1 MASTR
6 VTKVG
11 YGKKLGDS
19 IKGIFG
25 GFIAILIAIVLLW
38 WNEGNSVKELKKV
51 KEGKAALV
59 EISSETVNPENEGSL
74 VHLSGF
80 ATTNDTLADPRFG
93 IEVNAIKL
101 ERVVEMYQY
110 KENKKTEE
118 NDNLGGSTT
127 KTETFTYE
135 EVWSSSLINSDN
147 FEESNRRL
155 NPKVFSNKSQNWNAN
170 NVTLDAFKLSEGII
184 NKMSGFEQLLIE
196 GEIITTLPEEA
207 KASQGMIYY
216 SNEPSKPQIG
226 DERISY
232 RVLYPQDLS
241 IIAQQFGQTF
251 KSYPTKVGKSI
262 ELVMRGNLSADE
274 MWAAEE
280 AKNTMI
286 RWILR
291 IVGFFLMFGGFAAIL
306 KPLAVAG
313 SVIPL
318 LGKIVGFGTSLIA
331 GVLSFSISLI
341 VIAIA
346 WIFYRPLLGI
356 LLLVVAVGG
365 FFVIKK
371 YLFKSK
377 DEVALEEENAPNT
390 QDDSVKE

>member
-11 YGKKLGDS
+11 YGSKLGNS

-38 WNEGNSVKELKKV
+38 WNEGNSVREIKKV

-59 EISSETVNPENEGSL
+59 EISSETVNPDNEGSL

-118 NDNLGGSTT
+118 KDNMGGETT
-127 KTETFTYE
+127 VTETFTYE

-147 FEESNRRL
+147 FEESWRK
-155 NPKVFSNKSQNWNAN
+155 NPKSFDNKAENWSAN
-170 NVTLDAFKLSEGII
+170 NVTLEAFNLSDGII
-184 NKMSGFEQLLIE
+184 NSISGYEALAVNSE
-196 GEIITTLPEEA
+196 TTDT
-207 KASQGMIYY
+207 SQGNFKITQGIIYY
-216 SNEPSKPQIG
+216 GADAKFPEIG

-232 RVLYPQDLS
+232 RVLYPQDVS

-251 KSYPTKVGKSI
+251 KPYPTKVGKDI
-262 ELVMRGNLSADE
+262 QLVMRGNLTADE

-280 AKNTMI
+280 SKNTMI

-377 DEVALEEENAPNT
+377 DEVALEEENALNT

>member
-11 YGKKLGDS
+11 YGKKLEDS

-110 KENKKTEE
+110 KETKKTEE

-147 FEESNRRL
+147 FYESWRK
-155 NPKVFSNKSQNWNAN
+155 NPKYFDNKAENWSAN
-170 NVTLDAFKLSEGII
+170 NVTLEAFNLSDGII
-184 NKMSGFEQLLIE
+184 NSMSGYEALAVNSE
-196 GEIITTLPEEA
+196 TTDT
-207 KASQGMIYY
+207 SQGNFKITQGIIYY
-216 SNEPSKPQIG
+216 GADAKFPEIG

-232 RVLYPQDLS
+232 RVLYPQDVS

-251 KSYPTKVGKSI
+251 KPYPKK
-262 ELVMRGNLSADE
+262 
-274 MWAAEE
+274 
-280 AKNTMI
+280 
-286 RWILR
+286 
-291 IVGFFLMFGGFAAIL
+291 
-306 KPLAVAG
+306 
-313 SVIPL
+313 
-318 LGKIVGFGTSLIA
+318 LGKT
-331 GVLSFSISLI
+331 FSWS
-341 VIAIA
+341 
-346 WIFYRPLLGI
+346 
-356 LLLVVAVGG
+356 
-365 FFVIKK
+365 
-371 YLFKSK
+371 
-377 DEVALEEENAPNT
+377 
-390 QDDSVKE
+390 

>member
-11 YGKKLGDS
+11 YGSKLGNS

-38 WNEGNSVKELKKV
+38 WNEGNSVREIKKV

-59 EISSETVNPENEGSL
+59 EISSESVNPDNEGNL
-74 VHLSGF
+74 VHLFGF
-80 ATTNDTLADPRFG
+80 ATTNDTLTDPRFG

-118 NDNLGGSTT
+118 KDNLGGSTT
-127 KTETFTYE
+127 VTETFTYE

-147 FEESNRRL
+147 FYESWRK
-155 NPKVFSNKSQNWNAN
+155 NPKAFENKAEKWNAN

-184 NKMSGFEQLLIE
+184 NSMSGFEALPVNPELADSNQNFQ
-196 GEIITTLPEEA
+196 IT
-207 KASQGMIYY
+207 QGLIYY
-216 SNEPSKPQIG
+216 GYDAKFPEIG

-232 RVLYPQDLS
+232 RVLYPQDVS

-251 KSYPTKVGKSI
+251 KPFKTKVGKDI
-262 ELVMRGNLSADE
+262 QLVMRGNLTADE

-280 AKNTMI
+280 SKNTMI

-291 IVGFFLMFGGFAAIL
+291 LVGFLLMFGGFTAIF

-313 SVIPL
+313 SVIPF

-346 WIFYRPLLGI
+346 WIFYRPLLGV
-356 LLLVVAVGG
+356 LLLVVAIGG
-365 FFVIKK
+365 FVLAKK

-377 DEVALEEENAPNT
+377 EEVAIEEGKTNET
-390 QDDSVKE
+390 EDGELKG